1 MRLFF
6 VIFKHCVK
14 VWDVDNLLEYV
25 HPVDQ
30 MDMRID
36 KLLMCEELKS
46 IIALTRGGLGFW
58 NLETG
63 SLDFQISDNAGG
75 NFLKLAMDTFNLI
88 NYSNFFLE
96 TFFAPEKKLQDFGFT
111 LFKKSNFCP
120 KITS

>member
-1 MRLFF
+1 MRLFS

-96 TFFAPEKKLQDFGFT
+96 TFFAPEKKTAGLWLHTD
-111 LFKKSNFCP
+111 LKM
-120 KITS
+120 